1 MRISFELVTAL
12 QYELRAA
19 QRQLASFKS
28 GQKYVTM
35 KKEHEEERCR
45 LERQIRLLQEELHR
59 LRLEQLYARQQWFE
73 STDDMQAEYEK
84 KIRVLQAEN
93 ARLYERSF
101 KAEAQRDDAYDKI
114 TEMRRENYQLAT
126 ELEEEKG
133 KNQKLIAQI
142 NKDFENSSL
151 PSSAQTIRKKKIP
164 NNREESGRKPGAQ
177 PGHPGHSRKKQIPN
191 QTVLLQPS
199 QEILDDP
206 DFRKTSKTITKQLV
220 NVQVCLNVI
229 EYKADVYR
237 SAKTG
242 ELYHAEFPAGVVDD
256 VNYGSSVRAFLFMLN
271 HDCCVSID
279 KCRDF
284 LKNLTDGKLDISK
297 GMISKLSKEFSEKS
311 KSLRKSAV
319 SEMFLSPVMH
329 TDCTNARV
337 NGQSAYVFI
346 CAAPDGPALYY
357 ARETKGHA
365 GVAGTLVE
373 DYQGILIHDHE
384 RTFYRYGSAHQEC
397 LAHVL
402 RYLKG
407 SMENEPERTWNQ
419 DMHSL
424 LQEMIHY
431 VNGLEPGEERDS
443 EKVLGYE
450 TRYDQILETAR
461 NEYTDVPCSD
471 YYRDGFNLAAR
482 MKDYRDAHLLFL
494 HDSRVPTTNNLAER
508 LLRFIKRK
516 QNQAVTFRSNESL
529 GFLCDSMSVLFL
541 MRQED
546 DGNLYDKVSAVFG

>member
-35 KKEHEEERCR
+35 KKEHEAEQRR
-45 LERQIRLLQEELHR
+45 LERKIRSLQEELHR

-73 STDDMQAEYEK
+73 STDDMQAEYERQ
-84 KIRVLQAEN
+84 IRILQAEN
-93 ARLYERSF
+93 TRLYERSI
-101 KAEAQRDDAYDKI
+101 KAEAQRDAAYDKI
-114 TEMRRENYQLAT
+114 TEMRRENYQLAA

-151 PSSAQTIRKKKIP
+151 PSSAQIIRKKKIP
-164 NNREESGRKPGAQ
+164 NNREASGRKPGAQ
-177 PGHPGHSRKKQIPN
+177 QGHPGYSRKKQTPT

-199 QEILDDP
+199 KEILDDP
-206 DFRKTSKTITKQLV
+206 DFRKTSRTITKQLV

-237 SAKTG
+237 NSKTG
-242 ELYHAEFPAGVVDD
+242 ETCHAEFPDGVVDD
-256 VNYGSSVRAFLFMLN
+256 VNYGSSIRAFLFMLN
-271 HDCCVSID
+271 NDCCVSID

-284 LKNLTDGKLDISK
+284 LKNLTGGKLEISK
-297 GMISKLSKEFSEKS
+297 GMISKLSKEFAEKS
-311 KSLRKSAV
+311 EALRKSAV
-319 SEMFLSPVMH
+319 SEMFLYPVVH
-329 TDCTNARV
+329 ADCTNARV
-337 NGQSAYVFI
+337 NGRSAYVFV

-357 ARETKGHA
+357 AREVKGHV
-365 GVAGTLVE
+365 GVAGTLIE

-384 RTFYRYGSAHQEC
+384 KTFYRYGSAHQEC

-407 SMENEPERTWNQ
+407 SMENEPERTWNK

-431 VNGLEPGEERDS
+431 VNGLEPGEER
-443 EKVLGYE
+443 EPAKLLEYE
-450 TRYDQILETAR
+450 TRYDEILETGL
-461 NEYTDVPCSD
+461 NEYAYVPCSD
-471 YYRDGFNLAAR
+471 YYRDGFNLATR
-482 MKDYRDAHLLFL
+482 MKEYRDAHLLFL

-546 DGNLYDKVSAVFG
+546 DCNLYDKVSAVFG